1 MNEQQFEYLSRIAK
15 TAAVYIAEQLDEMV
29 HSGSDFVSIRNRRQR
44 NNDIKKQAKA
54 YVTSSDFALSK
65 FAQAAPPPAPFPPE
79 QMPGI
84 PAQDTPPGATA
95 PPLPGGDTPSATPNQ
110 FQMPQFLG
118 GGDVADPTDN
128 NESLP
133 PDIQQYLNGKVVE
146 LLNLVQDVSRN
157 VYKMNLS
164 QPDQMRV
171 VKESL
176 KTISNKVADVPIQ
189 GVIDNI
195 DSYLQRTDK
204 AKSKQIDNEPTPNQL
219 KKQSEQ
225 YQIIKEANIIDDEL
239 VPLMKETIVSQ
250 FKWIPLDQISDEDCR
265 YAIINALAFFNV
277 HAKDRGRNFDLKHNK
292 DAIIYTAID
301 NIESELDYRKKHQED
316 QKTKQRIQSFLDKRL
331 SQPQSPDSSI
341 LEEGEELYNDNPQN
355 NKNQTPW

>member
-54 YVTSSDFALSK
+54 YVTSSDFSLSK
-65 FAQAAPPPAPFPPE
+65 IAQAAPPPAPFPPE

-219 KKQSEQ
+219 KKQSKQ
-225 YQIIKEANIIDDEL
+225 YQIVKEANIFDDEL
-239 VPLMKETIVSQ
+239 
-250 FKWIPLDQISDEDCR
+250 IPEFRRKVVAEYSNIIPIDQISDEDIR
-265 YAIINALAFFNV
+265 YALIDAIAFYNF
-277 HAKDRGRNFDLKHNK
+277 HAKERGRNFRLKQYK
-292 DAIIYTAID
+292 DNVIAAAIE
-301 NIESELDYRKKHQED
+301 NLESVLELKKQHYKNDRIKQMLTHFLDYQPKEY
-316 QKTKQRIQSFLDKRL
+316 TYLD
-331 SQPQSPDSSI
+331 DDD
-341 LEEGEELYNDNPQN
+341 EEFYNDNPQD
-355 NKNQTPW
+355 NKKQPPW